1 MPRIEH
7 CVWDGLK
14 KKDNGIF
21 HEGSG
26 HGIIKQPYM
35 EYSIW
40 QKNLSSKVNPKA
52 LHITPKNNHMEY
64 SMWHEIVT
72 MGSLFH
78 ATCSTPFDKF
88 GVNILS
94 SKERTVVFVLT
105 NPIEVPRWWR
115 RKEE

>member
-52 LHITPKNNHMEY
+52 LHITPKNYHMEY
-64 SMWHEIVT
+64 SM
-72 MGSLFH
+72 GPLFL
-78 ATCSTPFDKF
+78 ATWSTPYGKS
-88 GVNILS
+88 GVDILS
-94 SKERTVVFVLT
+94 SFKKRLV
-105 NPIEVPRWWR
+105 
-115 RKEE
+115 